1 MKKLTKLVVI
11 NLVLA
16 MLLSV
21 IPAGKIE
28 LSYTINNEVKTITL
42 VSLTKGETI
51 EEVEEVMEEVIVEI
65 EKNYNLTLTTDLR
78 TKSNLHAADYDTM
91 LKGTMLEG
99 IGGAIEQ
106 AEKDYSVNGL
116 YLMGLCVVESAWGTS
131 PFAVNRNNLVGW
143 NAIDSNPGKATTFES
158 KEDCI
163 LHVAQKLQQN
173 YLTEGGAYFEGYT
186 APDIDVHYC
195 TDKLHANKIVNVV
208 NELIEKI

>member
-11 NLVLA
+11 NVVLA

-21 IPAGKIE
+21 IPEGKIE

-42 VSLTKGETI
+42 ASLTKGETI
-51 EEVEEVMEEVIVEI
+51 EEVEEVIVEI

-78 TKSNLHAADYDTM
+78 TKSNLHAIDYDTM
-91 LKGTMLEG
+91 LQGTNLEG
-99 IGGAIEQ
+99 IGKAIEQ
-106 AEKDYSVNGL
+106 AEQNYSVNGL
-116 YLMGLCVVESAWGTS
+116 YLMGLCIVESGWGTS

-186 APDIDVHYC
+186 AKDIDVHYC

>member
-11 NLVLA
+11 NVILA

-21 IPAGKIE
+21 IPEGKIE
-28 LSYTINNEVKTITL
+28 LSFTVNNEIKTITL
-42 VSLTKGETI
+42 ASLTKGETI
-51 EEVEEVMEEVIVEI
+51 EEVEEVIVEI

-78 TKSNLHAADYDTM
+78 TKSNLHAIDYDTM
-91 LKGTMLEG
+91 LKGTNLEG
-99 IGGAIEQ
+99 IGQAIEQ

-163 LHVAQKLQQN
+163 LHVAKKLQQN

>member
-1 MKKLTKLVVI
+1 MKKIAKLIVI

-16 MLLSV
+16 MILSV
-21 IPAGKIE
+21 IPEGKIE
-28 LSYTINNEVKTITL
+28 LTFTVNNEIKTITL
-42 VSLTKGETI
+42 ASLTKGETI
-51 EEVEEVMEEVIVEI
+51 EEVEEVIVEI
-65 EKNYNLTLTTDLR
+65 EKVYDLTLTTDLR
-78 TKSNLHAADYDTM
+78 TKSNLHAIDYDTM
-91 LKGTMLEG
+91 LKGTNLEG
-99 IGGAIEQ
+99 IGSALEK

-116 YLMGLCVVESAWGTS
+116 YLMGLCIVESGWGTS

-143 NAIDSNPGKATTFES
+143 NAIDSNPNQATTFES

-163 LHVAQKLQQN
+163 LHVAEKLQQN

>member
-1 MKKLTKLVVI
+1 MKKIAKLVVI

-16 MLLSV
+16 MILSV
-21 IPAGKIE
+21 IPEGKIE
-28 LSYTINNEVKTITL
+28 LTFTVNNEIKTITL
-42 VSLTKGETI
+42 ASLTKGETI
-51 EEVEEVMEEVIVEI
+51 EEVEEVIVEI

-78 TKSNLHAADYDTM
+78 TKSNLHAIDYDTM
-91 LKGTMLEG
+91 LKGTNLEG
-99 IGGAIEQ
+99 IGQAIEK

-116 YLMGLCVVESAWGTS
+116 YLMGLCIVESGWGTS

-143 NAIDSNPGKATTFES
+143 NEIDSNPGKATTFES

-163 LHVAQKLQQN
+163 LHVAEKLQQN

-186 APDIDVHYC
+186 AKDIDVHYC

>member
-1 MKKLTKLVVI
+1 MKKIAKLVVI

-16 MLLSV
+16 MILSV
-21 IPAGKIE
+21 IPEGKIE
-28 LSYTINNEVKTITL
+28 LTFTVNNEIKTITL
-42 VSLTKGETI
+42 ASLTKGETI
-51 EEVEEVMEEVIVEI
+51 EEVEEVIVEI

-78 TKSNLHAADYDTM
+78 TKSNLHAIDYDTM
-91 LKGTMLEG
+91 LKGTNLEG
-99 IGGAIEQ
+99 IGQAIEK

-116 YLMGLCVVESAWGTS
+116 YLMGLCIVESGWGTS

-143 NAIDSNPGKATTFES
+143 NAIDSNPNKATTFES

-163 LHVAQKLQQN
+163 LHVAEKLQQN

-186 APDIDVHYC
+186 AKDIDVHYC

>member
-1 MKKLTKLVVI
+1 MKKLTKLIVI
-11 NLVLA
+11 NVVLA

-21 IPAGKIE
+21 IPEGKIE

-42 VSLTKGETI
+42 ASLTKGETM
-51 EEVEEVMEEVIVEI
+51 EEVEEVIVEI

-78 TKSNLHAADYDTM
+78 TKSNLHAIDYDTM
-91 LKGTMLEG
+91 LQGTNLEG
-99 IGGAIEQ
+99 IGKAIEQ
-106 AEKDYSVNGL
+106 AEKNYSVNGL
-116 YLMGLCVVESAWGTS
+116 YLMGLCIVESGWGTS

-143 NAIDSNPGKATTFES
+143 NAVDNNPSQATTFES

-173 YLTEGGAYFEGYT
+173 YLTENGAYFEGYT

>member
-1 MKKLTKLVVI
+1 MKKIAKLVVI

-16 MLLSV
+16 MILSV
-21 IPAGKIE
+21 IPEGKIE
-28 LSYTINNEVKTITL
+28 LTFTVNNEIKTITL
-42 VSLTKGETI
+42 ASLTKGETI
-51 EEVEEVMEEVIVEI
+51 EEVEEVIVEI
-65 EKNYNLTLTTDLR
+65 EKVYDLTLTTDLR
-78 TKSNLHAADYDTM
+78 TKSNLHAIDYDTM
-91 LKGTMLEG
+91 LKGTNLEG
-99 IGGAIEQ
+99 IGQAIEK

-116 YLMGLCVVESAWGTS
+116 YLMGLCIVESGWGTS

-186 APDIDVHYC
+186 AKDIDVHYC

>member
-11 NLVLA
+11 NVVLA

-21 IPAGKIE
+21 IPEGKIE

-42 VSLTKGETI
+42 ASLTKGETM
-51 EEVEEVMEEVIVEI
+51 EEVEEVIVEI

-78 TKSNLHAADYDTM
+78 TKSNLHAIDYDTM
-91 LKGTMLEG
+91 LQGPNLEG
-99 IGGAIEQ
+99 IGKAIEQ

>member
-1 MKKLTKLVVI
+1 MKKIAKLVVI

-16 MLLSV
+16 MILSV
-21 IPAGKIE
+21 IPEGKIE
-28 LSYTINNEVKTITL
+28 LTFTVNNEIKTITL
-42 VSLTKGETI
+42 ASLTKGETI
-51 EEVEEVMEEVIVEI
+51 EEVEEVIVEI

-78 TKSNLHAADYDTM
+78 TKSNLHAIDYDTM
-91 LKGTMLEG
+91 LQGTNLEG
-99 IGGAIEQ
+99 IGKAIEQ

-116 YLMGLCVVESAWGTS
+116 YLMGLCIVESGWGTS

-143 NAIDSNPGKATTFES
+143 NAIDSNPNKATTFES

-186 APDIDVHYC
+186 AKDIDVHYC

>member
-11 NLVLA
+11 NVVLA

-21 IPAGKIE
+21 IPEGKIE

-42 VSLTKGETI
+42 ASLTKSETM
-51 EEVEEVMEEVIVEI
+51 EEVEEVIVEI

-78 TKSNLHAADYDTM
+78 TKSNLHAIDYDTM
-91 LKGTMLEG
+91 LQGTNLEG
-99 IGGAIEQ
+99 IGKAIEQ
-106 AEKDYSVNGL
+106 AEQNYSVNGL
-116 YLMGLCVVESAWGTS
+116 YLMGLCIVESGWGTS

-143 NAIDSNPGKATTFES
+143 NAVDNNPSQATTFES

-173 YLTEGGAYFEGYT
+173 YLTENGAYFEGYT

>member
-1 MKKLTKLVVI
+1 MKKIAKLIVI

-16 MLLSV
+16 MILSV
-21 IPAGKIE
+21 IPEGKIE
-28 LSYTINNEVKTITL
+28 LTFTVNNEIKTITL
-42 VSLTKGETI
+42 ASLTKGETI
-51 EEVEEVMEEVIVEI
+51 EEVEEVIVEI
-65 EKNYNLTLTTDLR
+65 EKVYDLTLTTDLR
-78 TKSNLHAADYDTM
+78 TKSNLHAIDYDTM
-91 LKGTMLEG
+91 LKGTNLEG
-99 IGGAIEQ
+99 IGSALEK

-116 YLMGLCVVESAWGTS
+116 YLMGLCIVESGWGTS

-186 APDIDVHYC
+186 AKDIDVHYC

>member
-1 MKKLTKLVVI
+1 MKKIAKLVVI

-16 MLLSV
+16 MILSV
-21 IPAGKIE
+21 IPEGKIE

-42 VSLTKGETI
+42 ASLTKGETI
-51 EEVEEVMEEVIVEI
+51 EEVEEVIVEI

-78 TKSNLHAADYDTM
+78 TKSNLHAIDYDTM
-91 LKGTMLEG
+91 LKGTNLEG
-99 IGGAIEQ
+99 IGQAIEK

-116 YLMGLCVVESAWGTS
+116 YLMGLCIVESGWGTS

-143 NAIDSNPGKATTFES
+143 NAIDSNPNKATTFES

-186 APDIDVHYC
+186 AKDIDVHYC

>member
-11 NLVLA
+11 NVVLA

-21 IPAGKIE
+21 IPEGKIE

-42 VSLTKGETI
+42 ASLTKGETM
-51 EEVEEVMEEVIVEI
+51 EEVEEVIVEI

-78 TKSNLHAADYDTM
+78 TKSNLHAIDYDTM
-91 LKGTMLEG
+91 LQGTNLEG
-99 IGGAIEQ
+99 IGKAIEQ
-106 AEKDYSVNGL
+106 AEKKYSVNGL
-116 YLMGLCVVESAWGTS
+116 YLMGLCIVESAWGTS

>member
-1 MKKLTKLVVI
+1 MKKLAKLVVI
-11 NLVLA
+11 NLILA
-16 MLLSV
+16 MILSV
-21 IPAGKIE
+21 IPEGKIE

-42 VSLTKGETI
+42 ASLTKSETM
-51 EEVEEVMEEVIVEI
+51 EEVEEVIVEI

-78 TKSNLHAADYDTM
+78 TKSNLHAIDYDTM
-91 LKGTMLEG
+91 LQGTNLEG
-99 IGGAIEQ
+99 IGKAIEQ
-106 AEKDYSVNGL
+106 AEQNYSVNGL
-116 YLMGLCVVESAWGTS
+116 YLMGLCIVESGWGTS
-131 PFAVNRNNLVGW
+131 PFAINRNNLVGW
-143 NAIDSNPGKATTFES
+143 NAVDNNPSQATTFES

-173 YLTEGGAYFEGYT
+173 YLTENGAYFEGYT

>member
-1 MKKLTKLVVI
+1 MKKLTKLIVI
-11 NLVLA
+11 NVVLA

-21 IPAGKIE
+21 IPEGKIE

-42 VSLTKGETI
+42 ASLTKGETM
-51 EEVEEVMEEVIVEI
+51 EEVEEVIVEI

-78 TKSNLHAADYDTM
+78 TKSNLHAIDYDTM
-91 LKGTMLEG
+91 LQGTNLEG
-99 IGGAIEQ
+99 IGKAIEQ

-116 YLMGLCVVESAWGTS
+116 YLMGLCIVESGWGTS

-143 NAIDSNPGKATTFES
+143 NAVDNNPSQATTFES

-173 YLTEGGAYFEGYT
+173 YLTENGAYFEGYT
-186 APDIDVHYC
+186 APDVDVHYC

>member
-11 NLVLA
+11 NLILA
-16 MLLSV
+16 MILSV
-21 IPAGKIE
+21 IPEGKIE
-28 LSYTINNEVKTITL
+28 LSFTVNNEVKTITL

-51 EEVEEVMEEVIVEI
+51 EEVEEVIVEI

-78 TKSNLHAADYDTM
+78 TKSNLHAIDYDTM
-91 LKGTMLEG
+91 LKDTELEG
-99 IGGAIEQ
+99 IGQAIEQ
-106 AEKDYSVNGL
+106 AEQKYSVNGL
-116 YLMGLCVVESAWGTS
+116 YLMGLCIVESAWGTS

-143 NAIDSNPGKATTFES
+143 NAIDSNPNQATTFAS
-158 KEDCI
+158 KEECI
-163 LHVAQKLQQN
+163 LKVAEKLQQN

-186 APDIDVHYC
+186 APDIDKHYC